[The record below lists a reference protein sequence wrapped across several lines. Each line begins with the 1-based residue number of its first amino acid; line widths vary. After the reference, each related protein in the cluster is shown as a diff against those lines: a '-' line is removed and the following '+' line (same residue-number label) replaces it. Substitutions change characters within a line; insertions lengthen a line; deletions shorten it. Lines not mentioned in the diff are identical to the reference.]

1 MTDYRDML
9 YSYQESIDLLK
20 GRIDELSE
28 QISSKKSSESGEVL
42 SKLID
47 RRYKL
52 YQEVWEL
59 QACMR
64 LICEYIEAVEEREE
78 YNRFEEVGA

>member
-9 YSYQESIDLLK
+9 DSYQESIDLLK
-20 GRIDELSE
+20 GRINELSE
-28 QISSKKSSESGEVL
+28 QIGSKKSGKDTEALG
-42 SKLID
+42 KLVD

-64 LICEYIEAVEEREE
+64 LICEYIEAVEEREGCK
-78 YNRFEEVGA
+78 RFEDVGA